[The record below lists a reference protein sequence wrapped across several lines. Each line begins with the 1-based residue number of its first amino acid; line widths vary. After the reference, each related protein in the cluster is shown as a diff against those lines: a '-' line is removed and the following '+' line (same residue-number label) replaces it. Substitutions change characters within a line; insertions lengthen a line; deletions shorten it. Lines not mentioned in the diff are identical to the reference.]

1 MTAIDGLDRLEAPA
15 LWRPEAGGQRQDV
28 YVSMGEAEL
37 VIQDKAGTA
46 LTHWSLP
53 ALIRLNPAKQPAI
66 YAPSD
71 GSDEELEI
79 EEIEMIAA
87 LDRVTD
93 AVEKGRRRPGRLR
106 RVSTGLVIG
115 LAAGFAL
122 MWTPGALRDLAVN
135 VMSLPAQAEVGD
147 RMLAE
152 ITKLTGPTCATPIGT
167 EALETLK
174 TRLLPLRQARFVV
187 LRDLPHP
194 VLALPGGL
202 YAISDE
208 LLVTQDDPELV
219 AGHVLAASLVAGPD
233 GPLRTLLADL
243 SLLDLIRLMA
253 SGHVSEAALTDHS
266 ETRLLSEPPAPDA
279 ATLRPGFA
287 AARLGWDAYAAAQD
301 LHIPPDA
308 PPMPPAMDDTTW
320 QALREIC
327 DG

>member
-37 VIQDKAGTA
+37 VIQAPSGTA

-66 YAPSD
+66 FAPSE

-79 EEIEMIAA
+79 EETEMIAA
-87 LDRVTD
+87 LDRVTE

-106 RVSTGLVIG
+106 RVVTGLTIG
-115 LAAGFAL
+115 ALLGFAL

-135 VMSLPAQAEVGD
+135 VMPLPAQAEIGD

-152 ITKLTGPTCATPIGT
+152 ITLLTGPICATPIGT

-174 TRLLPLRQARFVV
+174 TRLMPLRQARFAVV
-187 LRDLPHP
+187 RDLPHA
-194 VLALPGGL
+194 VMALPGGL
-202 YAISDE
+202 FVISDE

-219 AGHVLAASLVAGPD
+219 AGHVLAASLTAPEAT
-233 GPLRTLLADL
+233 PLQTLLSDL
-243 SLLDLIRLMA
+243 GPLDLIRLMA
-253 SGHVSEAALTDHS
+253 SGHVTEPALTAHAKS
-266 ETRLLSEPPAPDA
+266 RLLAAPRAPDA

-287 AARLGWDAYAAAQD
+287 TARLGWDAYASAVG
-301 LHIPPDA
+301 LHVPPDA